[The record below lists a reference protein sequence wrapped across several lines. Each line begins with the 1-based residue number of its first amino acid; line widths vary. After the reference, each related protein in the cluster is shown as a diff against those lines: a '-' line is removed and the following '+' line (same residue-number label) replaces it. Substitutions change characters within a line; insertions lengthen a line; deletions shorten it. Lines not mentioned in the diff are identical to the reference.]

1 MPNPN
6 FWNRVRRAR
15 MVRILVVYLG
25 AAWGV
30 LEVAEL
36 LQDSLSLPS
45 WVVPVAFL
53 LLLVGLVVITATAW
67 VQAPGAEA
75 SPGTGA
81 ADSGGE
87 RPAELEDLPGPWEFD
102 PKGIADSLKRGRLP
116 HLTWSRSILGGVF
129 AFWFLFGLAGL
140 YVVIKDRGRSF
151 APTEAVADVSA
162 EGIAIVPFTVRG
174 ADLDVWRE
182 GMVDLLSTSLDDVGG
197 YRTIDSRTVMARWSE
212 AVQDGEIADLATT
225 LDVARRTGAR
235 YAISGSAVALGDQVR
250 LASEVYDVGSGEG
263 MGGGSVEGPADS
275 VLALVNRLAVQT
287 MQVLLRQSGGEDVT
301 SRAAMSLTTTS
312 LPALK
317 AYLEGEALY
326 RRADF
331 DRAIEAYE
339 RAIADDPD
347 LALAHF
353 RLSDA
358 YGWTEDMGSE
368 RGAEHLRKAEDRA
381 GRLTNRDRAILDA
394 RVAFR
399 DRDLS
404 AFPDVREITRRYP
417 DDPDAWFLLSEF
429 YFHYWDQLLL
439 NWDEIGEVFRKPIEL
454 EPRFAPYYI
463 HEFDYAVTQRDTARA
478 RSALESM
485 RAAGGGVFVE
495 GADLVY
501 DLVLGDSAAQAR
513 ARGALRETS
522 DGALASSYK
531 DLWLTAGRPV
541 AFEPVF
547 VELERRRLV
556 GPGPRANLYMLGGK
570 PEAAS
575 EIWSGPDATPLDRVW
590 RAITIDDWVRP
601 VAPAELEAELRPD
614 ACDPVAGANR
624 HCLLGLGMKLAEF
637 GDHDALA
644 AIVAEVRTAADS
656 ARTAGDEV
664 LAADRTQVAD
674 ALETYGQARASE
686 GPARRAALARLEEQQ
701 GVGSV
706 AEDWI
711 RWWIGKILLED
722 DQLRDAARWLETSR
736 GGFLDSYANFRLG
749 GIYDEL
755 GEREKARAAYIR
767 FLQAWEEADPDL
779 PQVDEAR
786 SAVERLLD
794 G

>member
-1 MPNPN
+1 MPNDS
-6 FWNRVRRAR
+6 FWNRIRRAR
-15 MVRILVVYLG
+15 MVRILIVYLG

-36 LQDSLSLPS
+36 LQESLSLPS

-53 LLLVGLVVITATAW
+53 LLLVGLVIIAATAW
-67 VQAPGAEA
+67 VQAPAAE
-75 SPGTGA
+75 GTTPADEPAAGA
-81 ADSGGE
+81 ADV
-87 RPAELEDLPGPWEFD
+87 PGPWDVD
-102 PKGIADSLKRGRLP
+102 PKGIADSLKRGRVP

-174 ADLDVWRE
+174 EDLEVWRE

-212 AVQDGEIADLATT
+212 AVRDGEVADLETT
-225 LDVARRTGAR
+225 LGVARRTGAR
-235 YAISGSAVALGDQVR
+235 FAINGSAVALGDQVR
-250 LASEVYDVGSGEG
+250 LATEVYDVPSGEG
-263 MGGGSVEGPADS
+263 LGGGQVEGPADS
-275 VLALVNRLAVQT
+275 VLSLVNRLAVQT

-339 RAIADDPD
+339 RAIAEDPE

-358 YGWTEDMGSE
+358 YGWTEDVASE
-368 RGAEHLRKAEDRA
+368 RGAEHLRKAEALA
-381 GRLTNRDRAILDA
+381 GRLTNRDRAILEA

-399 DRDLS
+399 DEDLS
-404 AFPDVREITRRYP
+404 AVSEVREITRRYP

-429 YFHYWDQLLL
+429 YFHYWDELLL

-463 HEFDYAVTQRDTARA
+463 HEFDYAVTQRDTVRA
-478 RSALESM
+478 RNALESM
-485 RAAGGGVFVE
+485 RATGGGSFVV

-501 DLVLGDSAAQAR
+501 DLVLGDSAAQAE
-513 ARGALRETS
+513 ARSAVRDAS

-531 DLWLTAGRPV
+531 DLWLSAGRPV
-541 AFEPVF
+541 AFEPIF
-547 VELERRRLV
+547 LELERRRLA
-556 GPGPRANLYMLGGK
+556 GTNSRANLYMLGGK
-570 PEAAS
+570 PDAAT
-575 EIWSGPDATPLDRVW
+575 ELWNGPDAPPIDRVW
-590 RAITIDDWVRP
+590 SAISIDDWVRP
-601 VAPAELEAELRPD
+601 VPLDELKAKLRPD
-614 ACDPVAGANR
+614 TCEPVAGAVS
-624 HCLLGLGMKLAEF
+624 HCLIGLGMKLAEF
-637 GDHDALA
+637 GDRDGLA
-644 AIVAEVRTAADS
+644 GLIAEVRAAADS
-656 ARTAGDEV
+656 ARAEGDDAGAANRAEV
-664 LAADRTQVAD
+664 AAAIE
-674 ALETYGQARASE
+674 AYGLARASD
-686 GPARRAALARLEEQQ
+686 GPARRAAIDRLEEQQ
-701 GVGSV
+701 GTGSV
-706 AEDWI
+706 AEPWI
-711 RWWIGKILLED
+711 RWWLAKLLREEGR
-722 DQLRDAARWLETSR
+722 LREAAVYFESHR
-736 GGFLDSYANFRLG
+736 GGLLHSYANYQLG
-749 GIYDEL
+749 GVYEEL

-779 PQVDEAR
+779 PQTAEAR
-786 SAVERLLD
+786 AAVERLLD